1 MKVVHLWAGASF
13 HEDGYIVGNKEGLEA
28 LRRAID
34 YALVNS
40 DCDVSISKTFDI
52 FTSDG
57 EGYDLHVIVTKDTD
71 KIALPYTE
79 DFAEE
84 HRDNAVYPWH
94 MVARIKAQKPEKLKV

>member
-79 DFAEE
+79 YFSKEG
-84 HRDNAVYPWH
+84 RRNAVYPFQ
-94 MVARIKAQKPEKLKV
+94 MVERIKAQKPEDKGV

>member
-1 MKVVHLWAGASF
+1 MKVIHLWAGASF
-13 HEDGYIVGNKEGLEA
+13 HEDGYIVGNKEGLES

-40 DCDVSISKTFDI
+40 DCDVSTSNTEVSA
-52 FTSDG
+52 SDG
-57 EGYDLHVIVTKDTD
+57 EGYDLHIILTKDTD

-84 HRDNAVYPWH
+84 QRDDAVYPWH
-94 MVARIKAQKPEKLKV
+94 MVAQIKAQPPEKLKA